1 MPHYTIILFHN
12 VIIYYL
18 RYYSGVYMKK
28 VDIFPEAL
36 FSSLIDIPLFSR
48 IDRCDLDD
56 LPTLCDLYS
65 YEAGEKIIV
74 EGEISTSIFTLLS
87 GSVDILKK
95 GKEKESI
102 KISTLVT
109 GATFGE
115 TSIFFNEPSTAT
127 VKATELSLVMAL
139 SRERFT
145 KYINL
150 HPRAGLVIMTYI
162 VFGLLEKLRS
172 SNEMLAHDKEFLV
185 TSEDLEAMKSLFPPT
200 VDDILSM

>member
-1 MPHYTIILFHN
+1 
-12 VIIYYL
+12 
-18 RYYSGVYMKK
+18 MKK

-36 FSSLIDIPLFSR
+36 FSSLVDIPLFSR

-56 LPTLCDLYS
+56 LPTICDLYS
-65 YEAGEKIIV
+65 FEADEKIIV
-74 EGEISTSIFTLLS
+74 EGEVSTSIFTLLS

-95 GKEKESI
+95 GKEKEAI
-102 KISTLVT
+102 KISSLVT

-127 VKATELSLVMAL
+127 VQATEISLVMAL
-139 SRERFT
+139 SREKFT

-150 HPRAGLVIMTYI
+150 HPRAGLVMMTYI

-172 SNEMLAHDKEFLV
+172 SNEMIARDKEFLV
-185 TSEDLEAMKSLFPPT
+185 SGEDLEAMKALFPPT
-200 VDDILSM
+200 IDDILSL